1 MKRRRKAQARD
12 DLSFAE
18 AMNRGAKLLEQGRPR
33 EALPLLYQA
42 ASKRPDDVDA
52 AVNLGGAH
60 IMLGRFEQAIAIL
73 EEAAEK
79 EPENSK
85 LWINLGAAYLGD
97 RETATH
103 KQQVDA
109 IAAFERA
116 LELDPAAPS
125 VNYNLGLIYRDREE
139 LETALVHFRRAAA
152 INPLDRDARMLVQR
166 LEELRDQG
174 GDRVPESP
182 DDGGDHGG

>member
-1 MKRRRKAQARD
+1 MKKRRKSEARA

-33 EALPLLYQA
+33 EALPFLYQA
-42 ASKRPDDVDA
+42 ASQRPDDVDA

-60 IMLGRFEQAIAIL
+60 IMLGRFSRAIAIL
-73 EEAAEK
+73 EEAAER

-85 LWINLGAAYLGD
+85 VWINLGAAYLGD
-97 RETATH
+97 LETATLE
-103 KQQVDA
+103 QQADA

-125 VNYNLGLIYRDREE
+125 VNYNLGLIYRDQDE
-139 LETALVHFRRAAA
+139 LEIALAHFRRAAA

-166 LEELRDQG
+166 LEELGDQN
-174 GDRVPESP
+174 GDGSFESA
-182 DDGGDHGG
+182 DDGGGHGR